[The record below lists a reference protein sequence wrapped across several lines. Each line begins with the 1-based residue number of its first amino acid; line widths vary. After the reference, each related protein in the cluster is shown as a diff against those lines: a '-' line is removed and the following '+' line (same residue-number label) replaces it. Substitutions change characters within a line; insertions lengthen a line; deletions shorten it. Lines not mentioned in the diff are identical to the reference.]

1 VSLGLDRLREI
12 CPNQE
17 HSGALEE
24 GKTVT
29 TESDFNREIGR
40 RLRRARKARG
50 MSLIAVEEAS
60 AGEFKQSALGS
71 YERGERSLSIH
82 RLHRLAGIYSM
93 SAADVLTLDVPAP
106 VRVGVSSEAVDAPRP
121 GEGSHPWVL
130 VVDDDPSLRELVS
143 TTLKLE
149 GYQTMTAADGV
160 MALELLTRCRFD
172 VVVLDAVMPRMDGLT
187 VLRAIRSDP
196 EVGSLPV
203 VMLSG
208 LGEVHHLQRGV
219 DAGANGYLTKP
230 FDFRSLLEQL
240 ERLAPKDR
248 ATLPE
253 AQPQANP

>member
-1 VSLGLDRLREI
+1 
-12 CPNQE
+12 
-17 HSGALEE
+17 
-24 GKTVT
+24 VT
-29 TESDFNREIGR
+29 TEFEFNREIGK

-82 RLHRLAGIYSM
+82 RLHRLAGIYTM
-93 SAADVLTLDVPAP
+93 TAADVLATDASPPVP
-106 VRVGVSSEAVDAPRP
+106 SAVTPGAGRP
-121 GEGSHPWVL
+121 AQVDEKARPWVL

-172 VVVLDAVMPRMDGLT
+172 AVVLDAVMPRMDGLT

-196 EVGSLPV
+196 EVGNLPV

-240 ERLAPKDR
+240 ERLAPRVPAAVPEPQRRADR
-248 ATLPE
+248 
-253 AQPQANP
+253 

>member
-1 VSLGLDRLREI
+1 M
-12 CPNQE
+12 
-17 HSGALEE
+17 
-24 GKTVT
+24 T
-29 TESDFNREIGR
+29 TEFEFNREIGK

-82 RLHRLAGIYSM
+82 RLHRLAGIYTM
-93 SAADVLTLDVPAP
+93 TAADVLAPEAPPVPSLASP
-106 VRVGVSSEAVDAPRP
+106 PAVRAAQAGERPR
-121 GEGSHPWVL
+121 PWVL

-160 MALELLTRCRFD
+160 MALELLTRCQFD

-196 EVGSLPV
+196 EVGNLPV

-240 ERLAPKDR
+240 ERLAPKVQ
-248 ATLPE
+248 AALPE
-253 AQPQANP
+253 PQRQADR

>member
-1 VSLGLDRLREI
+1 
-12 CPNQE
+12 
-17 HSGALEE
+17 
-24 GKTVT
+24 VT
-29 TESDFNREIGR
+29 TEFEFNREIGK

-82 RLHRLAGIYSM
+82 RLHRLAGIYTM
-93 SAADVLTLDVPAP
+93 TAADVLAPEAPPLPSVASPPALSAAQGGE
-106 VRVGVSSEAVDAPRP
+106 RPR
-121 GEGSHPWVL
+121 PWVL

-160 MALELLTRCRFD
+160 MALELLTRCQFD

-196 EVGSLPV
+196 EVGNLPV

-240 ERLAPKDR
+240 ERLAPSKVT
-248 ATLPE
+248 AALPE
-253 AQPQANP
+253 PQRQADR